1 MADINVKS
9 RVIAKIKGKSYDL
22 RPSGNPHEKLPK
34 EVVDFLKEG
43 DHLIDSVAAPA
54 AAGSS
59 ELARMQAEIDRLTT
73 ALATAE
79 GERDTAKADQQKA
92 EESLSAALVEIEKLQ
107 EAAKK

>member
-43 DHLIDSVAAPA
+43 GHLADSVVAPSL
-54 AAGSS
+54 GNSS
-59 ELARMQAEIDRLTT
+59 ELARMQAEIDRLST

-92 EESLSAALVEIEKLQ
+92 DESLSTALAEIEKLK